1 MSGSPQ
7 KPPLLQEKP
16 PAKGHHD
23 VVTPPAQKGGKT
35 NGSFQGA
42 PDSKKRKVVEHS
54 VYNWVELVYQA
65 FGREVPSGPKKVA
78 LLGVRESTFA
88 DGGGADA
95 DAMTKKEKAAGNAVG
110 ETDAITSVQDL
121 RAVSRDADRFER
133 DKKGNVL
140 TDKGSSTVKF
150 NDMLYMVWTN
160 EGQSLDQHVEVF
172 RCTIDPGFN
181 EDSTTGTPL
190 LLEGYPYKVK
200 PTNHKGVAGALQIYS
215 GSAPTIRLAREATK
229 TRNVFTNV
237 KDAMVKG
244 HEGNGNQPWLFC
256 TDEQNTSVHV
266 HWSMDYG
273 DDGMV
278 RNWSTGCT
286 VLAHAAASARY
297 KTDFRGRWEAAP
309 NKEEIP
315 YLVVSSKYLVMY
327 DDWQAE
333 LRKSPGTK
341 ATVASVIKKAG
352 IPLMPA
358 AAAAGMI
365 PGATPI
371 VPAGLAAPGGRL
383 PSIAT
388 DGFVKEVQA
397 ALKELDAGTY
407 ASAPKGA
414 NQAVLAANLRTSLRN
429 LGVTTLTV

>member
-1 MSGSPQ
+1 MSGTAR
-7 KPPLLQEKP
+7 KPPPLQGQP
-16 PAKGHHD
+16 PADQQH
-23 VVTPPAQKGGKT
+23 VVTGPARKGAKT
-35 NGSFQGA
+35 GGSFQGA
-42 PDSKKRKVVEHS
+42 PDGKKRKVVEHS
-54 VYNWVELVYQA
+54 VYNWVELVYKA
-65 FGREVPSGPKKVA
+65 FGLEVPSDPKKVA

-88 DGGGADA
+88 DGADGDA
-95 DAMTKKEKAAGNAVG
+95 DAMTKKEKAAGAAVG
-110 ETDAITSVQDL
+110 ETDAVTSAQDL
-121 RAVSRDADRFER
+121 SAVTRDADRFER
-133 DKKGNVL
+133 DKKGNAL
-140 TDKGSSTVKF
+140 TDKGSSKVKF

-160 EGQSLDQHVEVF
+160 EGQALDQHVEVF

-181 EDSTTGTPL
+181 EDDTTGTPL
-190 LLEGYPYKVK
+190 LLEGYPYKAK
-200 PTNHKGVAGALQIYS
+200 PTPHKGTAGALQIYS

-256 TDEQNTSVHV
+256 TDEQNPSVHI

-273 DDGMV
+273 DAGMV
-278 RNWSTGCT
+278 KNWSTGCT
-286 VLAHAAASARY
+286 VLAHAPGSARY

-315 YLVVSSKYLVMY
+315 YLVVSSKYLVLY

-333 LRKSPGTK
+333 LRKNPGTK
-341 ATVASVIKKAG
+341 ATVASVIKKEG
-352 IPLMPA
+352 IPLMPE
-358 AAAAGMI
+358 G
-365 PGATPI
+365 
-371 VPAGLAAPGGRL
+371 VVGRL

-407 ASAPKGA
+407 ASAPKGS
-414 NQAVLAANLRTSLRN
+414 NQAALAANLRTSLAN
-429 LGVTTLTV
+429 LGVTTLAV